1 MLMASSSTRCY
12 GMDMTVT
19 LQDLREAYPYDG
31 KVYKVKVSGK
41 QLKHMIGHMLRDE
54 VLDDW
59 KDAFF
64 HTSRALHI
72 EYTRSTGEL
81 ELYFKGQPVMNDQQF
96 DIGLQ
101 EFYFINSEAVLDQ
114 TNDELTRIAG
124 LKTLSDDAFGVLRK
138 YFESHKGLGG
148 RVDKRIVIK

>member
-1 MLMASSSTRCY
+1 MMASSSTRCY
-12 GMDMTVT
+12 SMDMTVT

-31 KVYKVKVSGK
+31 KIYRVKVSGK
-41 QLKHMIGHMLRDE
+41 QLKHMISHMLRDE

-81 ELYFKGQPVMNDQQF
+81 ELLFKGQPVTNDQMF
-96 DIGLQ
+96 NIGLQ

-114 TNDELTRIAG
+114 TNDELTRAG
-124 LKTLSDDAFGVLRK
+124 GLNIISEDAFGVLRK
-138 YFESHKGLGG
+138 YFEGHKGLGG
-148 RVDKRIVIK
+148 RVDKRIIIK